1 MNQSKKKVITIISGA
16 SVVVLVAVCLICFLV
31 LGDKGEKNAQVSQ
44 TPVPVETPE
53 PTPIPEPTPDPHA
66 GKVKSVLT
74 GKYIS
79 KKVAKQRPFAVI
91 INNIEYANQH
101 QQGTSQIDVLYEALA
116 EGGITRMLGVYQ
128 GTDKIK
134 RLGSVRSARHYFVS
148 FASEWD
154 AIFCHFGQTSYA
166 ISKIEE
172 LGVNNLSGLSAI
184 GGVVYKRDY
193 SFKAPHNVYTSGEK
207 MLKGAKQL
215 KYRTKFKEEK
225 MAKHFEFYEE
235 DTELDAGNGTTYINL
250 PFSAYSTCYLKYDKK
265 TKEYKKFEYRKKH
278 LDHKNNKQLSF
289 KNVIIQLVKEK
300 DIDRNGYQHLF
311 LHKRKGEG
319 YYITNGKRMKIK
331 WRKNEEEGTMCYYD
345 MDGNVLTIN
354 PGKTYIAAYPTS
366 RKKLISFKN
375 KE

>member
-300 DIDRNGYQHLF
+300 NIDRNGYQHLF

-331 WRKNEEEGTMCYYD
+331 WRKNEEKGTMCYYD

>member
-53 PTPIPEPTPDPHA
+53 PTPISEPTPDPHA

>member
-1 MNQSKKKVITIISGA
+1 MKKSKKILITIAA
-16 SVVVLVAVCLICFLV
+16 SVTVLAVLTVGLLWFFV
-31 LGDKGEKNAQVSQ
+31 LGEKSGEADPQDQPPEVAA
-44 TPVPVETPE
+44 TPE
-53 PTPIPEPTPDPHA
+53 PTPEPTPDPNA
-66 GKVKSVLT
+66 GKVRSVLT
-74 GKYIS
+74 GEYIS
-79 KKVAKQRPFAVI
+79 KKTAKQRPFAVI
-91 INNIEYANQH
+91 INNIEYANLH
-101 QQGTSQIDVLYEALA
+101 QEGTSQIDVLYEALA
-116 EGGITRMLGVYQ
+116 EGGITRMLGVFQ
-128 GTDKIK
+128 GTGKIK

-193 SFKAPHNVYTSGEK
+193 SLKAPHNVFTSGEK

-215 KYRTKFKEEK
+215 GYSTKFNESK
-225 MAKHFEFYEE
+225 MAKHFDFYDE
-235 DTELDAGNGTTYINL
+235 DTELQTEDETKYVYL
-250 PFSAYSTCYLKYDKK
+250 PFSNYSTCYLKYNETAK
-265 TKEYKKFEYRKKH
+265 EYRKYEYKTKH
-278 LDHKNNKQLSF
+278 KDHKNNKQLSF
-289 KNVIIQLVKEK
+289 KNVIIQLVEETN
-300 DIDRNGYQHLF
+300 IDRNGYQHLY

-345 MDGNVLTIN
+345 MQGNVLSIN

>member
-1 MNQSKKKVITIISGA
+1 MNQSKKKVIAIISGA
-16 SVVVLVAVCLICFLV
+16 SVVVLIAVCLICFLV
-31 LGDKGEKNAQVSQ
+31 LGDRGEKNPQVSQ
-44 TPVPVETPE
+44 TPAPVETLE
-53 PTPIPEPTPDPHA
+53 PTLTPEPTPDPHA

-79 KKVAKQRPFAVI
+79 EKVAKQRPFAVI

-128 GTDKIK
+128 GTDKVK

-172 LGVNNLSGLSAI
+172 LGINNLSGLSAI

-193 SFKAPHNVYTSGEK
+193 SLKPPHNVFTSGEK

-225 MAKHFEFYEE
+225 MAKHFEFYDE
-235 DTELDAGNGTTYINL
+235 DTDLDTGNGTNYINL

-289 KNVIIQLVKEK
+289 KNVIIQLVKETN
-300 DIDRNGYQHLF
+300 IDRNGYQHLY

>member
-1 MNQSKKKVITIISGA
+1 MGKQKKVIILTSLC
-16 SVVVLVAVCLICFLV
+16 VLVVAVVCGVLIW
-31 LGDKGEKNAQVSQ
+31 VSGKKSGQ
-44 TPVPVETPE
+44 EPIVQEEQAPQETAEPTPE
-53 PTPIPEPTPDPHA
+53 PTPTVNPHE

-91 INNIEYANQH
+91 INNIGYANQH
-101 QQGTSQIDVLYEALA
+101 QQGTSKIDVLYEALA
-116 EGGITRMLGVYQ
+116 EGGITRMLGVFQ

-148 FASEWD
+148 FASEWN

-184 GGVVYKRDY
+184 GGVVYRRDY
-193 SFKAPHNVYTSGEK
+193 SFQAPHNVFTSGDK
-207 MLKGAKQL
+207 MLKGAKKL
-215 KYRTKFKEEK
+215 GYSTKFNENK
-225 MAKHFEFYEE
+225 MAKHFDFYEE
-235 DTELDAGNGTTYINL
+235 DTELTSGNETNYVYL
-250 PFSAYSTCYLKYDKK
+250 PFSNYSTCYLKYDKK
-265 TKEYKKFEYRKKH
+265 TKEYKKYEYNRPHK
-278 LDHKNNKQLSF
+278 DHKNDKQLSF
-289 KNVIIQLVKEK
+289 KNVLIQLVKETN
-300 DIDRNGYQHLF
+300 IDRNGYQHLY

-345 MDGNVLTIN
+345 MDGNVLTVN

-366 RKKLISFKN
+366 RKKLIAFK
-375 KE
+375 KKK